1 MPDTDDTSIIA
12 APSPSGVVKQG
23 NEAGNGTQSL
33 PSNIKKMSS
42 FVPSV
47 RACAAR
53 KCPELVRFFAF
64 GRYHR
69 ICTLTDRIPG
79 NMRVC
84 PKEDE
89 LAPGVLK

>member
-1 MPDTDDTSIIA
+1 MSDTNDTSIIA
-12 APSPSGVVKQG
+12 APSPSTSAKIE
-23 NEAGNGTQSL
+23 NEAGNGDQVSRL
-33 PSNIKKMSS
+33 NIKTIS
-42 FVPSV
+42 FVPST

-53 KCPELVRFFAF
+53 KCPDLVKVFGF
-64 GRYHR
+64 GRYQR
-69 ICTLTDRIPG
+69 ICRLTDKIPG

>member
-1 MPDTDDTSIIA
+1 MSGPDDTSIIA
-12 APSPSGVVKQG
+12 APSPSDVVKQG
-23 NEAGNGTQSL
+23 NEAGNGDQVSRL
-33 PSNIKKMSS
+33 NIKTIS
-42 FVPSV
+42 FVPST

-53 KCPELVRFFAF
+53 KCPDLVRIRWH
-64 GRYHR
+64 GRYQR
-69 ICTLTDRIPG
+69 LCGLTEKIPG

>member
-1 MPDTDDTSIIA
+1 MPDTNDTSIIA
-12 APSPSGVVKQG
+12 APSPSQAAKQG
-23 NEAGNGTQSL
+23 NEAGNGTQSSQ
-33 PSNIKKMSS
+33 SNMKRIS
-42 FVPSV
+42 FVPST

-53 KCPELVRFFAF
+53 KCPDLVRFFAF

-69 ICTLTDRIPG
+69 ICRLTEKIPG